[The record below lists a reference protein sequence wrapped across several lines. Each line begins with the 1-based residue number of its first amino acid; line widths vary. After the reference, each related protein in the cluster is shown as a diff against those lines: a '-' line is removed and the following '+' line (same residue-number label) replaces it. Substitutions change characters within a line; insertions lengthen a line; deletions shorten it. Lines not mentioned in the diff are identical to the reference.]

1 MDNNTINLIFLEFQ
15 FLNALA
21 GALHFL
27 GCVQFKFQET
37 HPIKQEEEL
46 NAELQLELKLLSI
59 KKSGTNFV
67 CQYFSL

>member
-1 MDNNTINLIFLEFQ
+1 MDNNTINLILLEFQ

-46 NAELQLELKLLSI
+46 NAELQMKLKLLSI
-59 KKSGTNFV
+59 
-67 CQYFSL
+67 